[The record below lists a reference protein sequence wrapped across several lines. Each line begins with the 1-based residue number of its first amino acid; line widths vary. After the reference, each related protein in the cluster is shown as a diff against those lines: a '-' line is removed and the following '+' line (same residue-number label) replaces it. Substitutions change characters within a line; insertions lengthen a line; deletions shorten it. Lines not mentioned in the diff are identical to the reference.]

1 MSWPPKVG
9 VLLPR
14 ADQAIGVREKLVR
27 YALDRTHEHGG
38 AKARGFEQILG
49 ITLDDA
55 DYLEEEIRAK
65 ILSNPIQGVRSAKFS
80 GYNCVVEIPIRGL
93 GRRRGRLIS
102 VRTVWFLANAGDRP
116 RLTTVFPKP

>member
-1 MSWPPKVG
+1 MVG

-14 ADQAIGVREKLVR
+14 ADQAVGVREKLVR

-55 DYLEEEIRAK
+55 DYLEAEIRVG
-65 ILSNPIQGVRSAKFS
+65 ILSNPVHAIRAAKPTGF
-80 GYNCVVEIPIRGL
+80 NCVVELPIRGL
-93 GRRRGRLIS
+93 GSRRRRLIS
-102 VRTVWFLANAGDRP
+102 VRTVWLIANSGDKP
-116 RLTTVFPKP
+116 RLTTVFPRP